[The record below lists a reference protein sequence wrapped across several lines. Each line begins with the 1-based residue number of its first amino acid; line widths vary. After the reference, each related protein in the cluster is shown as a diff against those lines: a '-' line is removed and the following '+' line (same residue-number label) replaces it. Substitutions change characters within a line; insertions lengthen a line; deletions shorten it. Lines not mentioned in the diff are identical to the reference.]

1 MKTARFE
8 IRTDLALEEREG
20 LKEQAKEVSGV
31 SFRKWKGKT
40 EDVQITEVKVLNEAG
55 AEILG
60 KPVGSYLTLEADR
73 LLLPDEDFHSEVSDE
88 LANVLKELAEHALG
102 KREGEEKEAP
112 FLHGQPVILVAGLG
126 NQSVTPDSLGP
137 RTVNNLSVSQ
147 NETGLKAISPGV
159 MAQTGMETAR
169 ILSGIIREIKPDLVI
184 AIDALAARSIRRL
197 GTTIQLTDTGIHP
210 GSGVG
215 NHRHSLTKE
224 TLGIPVLAVGVPTV
238 VGAAAIVH
246 DTISALTGVLAS
258 EEATKNTGKWIENM
272 NPEDQYRMIRELLEP
287 EFGSLYVTPPDIDQ
301 RVKQLS
307 FTISEGDTQSCN
319 SIQITRYLCQPVL
332 VILENKISETDKMY
346 SRSLSCTCL
355 CGRFSVSRTRILE
368 ADATPTPQ
376 KSGHN

>member
-1 MKTARFE
+1 MTDRIKTAGFE

-20 LKEQAKEVSGV
+20 LKEQAKEASGV
-31 SFRKWKGKT
+31 SFRKWQGKT
-40 EDVQITEVKVLNEAG
+40 EDVQITEVRVQNEAG
-55 AEILG
+55 AKSLG

-88 LANVLKELAEHALG
+88 LAELLKKLVEQSVG
-102 KREGEEKEAP
+102 KEKETET
-112 FLHGQPVILVAGLG
+112 LNILVAGLG

-137 RTVNNLSVSQ
+137 RTVSNLSVSR
-147 NETGLKAISPGV
+147 NETGLKAIAPGV
-159 MAQTGMETAR
+159 MAQTGMETAQ

-224 TLGIPVLAVGVPTV
+224 TLGIPVLAIGVPTV

-246 DTISALTGVLAS
+246 DTISALLGVLAS

-272 NPEDQYRMIRELLEP
+272 DPQDQYRLIRELLEP

-307 FTISEGDTQSCN
+307 FTISEG
-319 SIQITRYLCQPVL
+319 IHRAVL
-332 VILENKISETDKMY
+332 
-346 SRSLSCTCL
+346 
-355 CGRFSVSRTRILE
+355 GR
-368 ADATPTPQ
+368 
-376 KSGHN
+376 

>member
-1 MKTARFE
+1 MKTARLE

-55 AEILG
+55 AETLG

-102 KREGEEKEAP
+102 KKEREEKKAP

-147 NETGLKAISPGV
+147 NETGLKAIAPGV

-307 FTISEGDTQSCN
+307 FTISEGIHRAVTVF
-319 SIQITRYLCQPVL
+319 R
-332 VILENKISETDKMY
+332 
-346 SRSLSCTCL
+346 
-355 CGRFSVSRTRILE
+355 
-368 ADATPTPQ
+368 
-376 KSGHN
+376 

>member
-215 NHRHSLTKE
+215 NHREGLNEENLSVRVI
-224 TLGIPVLAVGVPTV
+224 GIGVPTV
-238 VGAAAIVH
+238 VDAATIVH
-246 DTISALTGVLAS
+246 DSMA
-258 EEATKNTGKWIENM
+258 
-272 NPEDQYRMIRELLEP
+272 ELLEALEEDEQK
-287 EFGSLYVTPPDIDQ
+287 EFLEEMISPKLYTMFVTPKDVDETV
-301 RVKQLS
+301 RYLS
-307 FTISEGDTQSCN
+307 FTISEGLNLAFSDSL
-319 SIQITRYLCQPVL
+319 I
-332 VILENKISETDKMY
+332 EED
-346 SRSLSCTCL
+346 RS
-355 CGRFSVSRTRILE
+355 
-368 ADATPTPQ
+368 
-376 KSGHN
+376 

>member
-55 AEILG
+55 AQILG

-73 LLLPDEDFHSEVSDE
+73 LLLLDEDFHSEVSDE

-102 KREGEEKEAP
+102 KKEREEKKAP

-147 NETGLKAISPGV
+147 NETGLKAIAPGV

-307 FTISEGDTQSCN
+307 FTISEGIHRAVTVF
-319 SIQITRYLCQPVL
+319 R
-332 VILENKISETDKMY
+332 
-346 SRSLSCTCL
+346 
-355 CGRFSVSRTRILE
+355 
-368 ADATPTPQ
+368 
-376 KSGHN
+376 

>member
-1 MKTARFE
+1 MKTADFE

-20 LKEQAKEVSGV
+20 LKDQAKEASGV

-40 EDVQITEVKVLNEAG
+40 EDVAITEVKVLNEMG
-55 AEILG
+55 AKALG
-60 KPVGSYLTLEADR
+60 KPVGSYLTLEANR
-73 LLLPDEDFHSEVSDE
+73 LLLPDEDFHSEVSDK
-88 LANVLKELAEHALG
+88 LADVLKGLAQKALG
-102 KREGEEKEAP
+102 KRVEDGAEGA
-112 FLHGQPVILVAGLG
+112 LSHSQPVILVAGLG

-137 RTVNNLSVSQ
+137 RTVSNLSVSQ
-147 NETGLKAISPGV
+147 DENGLKAIAPGV
-159 MAQTGMETAR
+159 MAQTGMETAQ

-224 TLGIPVLAVGVPTV
+224 TLGIPVLAIGVPTV

-246 DTISALTGVLAS
+246 DTISALLGVLAS

-272 NPEDQYRMIRELLEP
+272 DPEDQYRLIRELLEP

-307 FTISEGDTQSCN
+307 FTISEGIHRAVTAF
-319 SIQITRYLCQPVL
+319 R
-332 VILENKISETDKMY
+332 
-346 SRSLSCTCL
+346 
-355 CGRFSVSRTRILE
+355 
-368 ADATPTPQ
+368 
-376 KSGHN
+376 

>member
-1 MKTARFE
+1 MKTARLE

-55 AEILG
+55 AQILG
-60 KPVGSYLTLEADR
+60 KPVGSYFTLEADR

-102 KREGEEKEAP
+102 KKEREEKKAP

-147 NETGLKAISPGV
+147 NETGLKAIAPGV

-169 ILSGIIREIKPDLVI
+169 ILSGLIREIKPDLVI

-307 FTISEGDTQSCN
+307 FTISEGIHRAVTVF
-319 SIQITRYLCQPVL
+319 R
-332 VILENKISETDKMY
+332 
-346 SRSLSCTCL
+346 
-355 CGRFSVSRTRILE
+355 
-368 ADATPTPQ
+368 
-376 KSGHN
+376 

>member
-55 AEILG
+55 AQILG
-60 KPVGSYLTLEADR
+60 KPGGSYLPLEADR

-102 KREGEEKEAP
+102 KKEGEEKVAP

-147 NETGLKAISPGV
+147 NETGLKAIAPGV

-169 ILSGIIREIKPDLVI
+169 ILSGLIREIKPDLVI

-307 FTISEGDTQSCN
+307 FTISEGIHRAVTVF
-319 SIQITRYLCQPVL
+319 R
-332 VILENKISETDKMY
+332 
-346 SRSLSCTCL
+346 
-355 CGRFSVSRTRILE
+355 
-368 ADATPTPQ
+368 
-376 KSGHN
+376 

>member
-55 AEILG
+55 AQILG
-60 KPVGSYLTLEADR
+60 KPVGSYFTLEADR

-102 KREGEEKEAP
+102 KKEGEKKKAP
-112 FLHGQPVILVAGLG
+112 FLHSQPVILVAGLG

-147 NETGLKAISPGV
+147 NETGLKAIAPGV

-169 ILSGIIREIKPDLVI
+169 ILSGLIREIKPDLVI

-307 FTISEGDTQSCN
+307 FTISEGIHRAVTVF
-319 SIQITRYLCQPVL
+319 R
-332 VILENKISETDKMY
+332 
-346 SRSLSCTCL
+346 
-355 CGRFSVSRTRILE
+355 
-368 ADATPTPQ
+368 
-376 KSGHN
+376 

>member
-1 MKTARFE
+1 MKTSRFE

-55 AEILG
+55 AQILG
-60 KPVGSYLTLEADR
+60 KPVGSYFTLEADR

-102 KREGEEKEAP
+102 KKEGEEKVAP

-147 NETGLKAISPGV
+147 NETGLKAIAPGV

-169 ILSGIIREIKPDLVI
+169 ILSGLIREIKPDLVI

-307 FTISEGDTQSCN
+307 FTISEGIHRAVTVF
-319 SIQITRYLCQPVL
+319 R
-332 VILENKISETDKMY
+332 
-346 SRSLSCTCL
+346 
-355 CGRFSVSRTRILE
+355 
-368 ADATPTPQ
+368 
-376 KSGHN
+376 

>member
-1 MKTARFE
+1 MKTARLE

-55 AEILG
+55 AETLG
-60 KPVGSYLTLEADR
+60 KPVGRYLTLEANR

-102 KREGEEKEAP
+102 KKEREEKKAP

-147 NETGLKAISPGV
+147 NETGLKAIAPGV

-307 FTISEGDTQSCN
+307 FTISEGIHRAVTVF
-319 SIQITRYLCQPVL
+319 R
-332 VILENKISETDKMY
+332 
-346 SRSLSCTCL
+346 
-355 CGRFSVSRTRILE
+355 
-368 ADATPTPQ
+368 
-376 KSGHN
+376 

>member
-1 MKTARFE
+1 MKTARLE

-55 AEILG
+55 AETLG
-60 KPVGSYLTLEADR
+60 KPVGSYLTLEANR

-102 KREGEEKEAP
+102 KKEREEKKAP

-137 RTVNNLSVSQ
+137 CTVNNLSVSQ
-147 NETGLKAISPGV
+147 NETGLKAIAPGV

-307 FTISEGDTQSCN
+307 FTISEGIHRAVTVF
-319 SIQITRYLCQPVL
+319 R
-332 VILENKISETDKMY
+332 
-346 SRSLSCTCL
+346 
-355 CGRFSVSRTRILE
+355 
-368 ADATPTPQ
+368 
-376 KSGHN
+376 

>member
-55 AEILG
+55 AQILG
-60 KPVGSYLTLEADR
+60 KPVGSYFTLEADR

-102 KREGEEKEAP
+102 KKEGEEKVAP

-147 NETGLKAISPGV
+147 NETGLKAIAPGV

-169 ILSGIIREIKPDLVI
+169 ILSGLIREIKPDLVI

-287 EFGSLYVTPPDIDQ
+287 EFGSLYVTH
-301 RVKQLS
+301 
-307 FTISEGDTQSCN
+307 
-319 SIQITRYLCQPVL
+319 PVL
-332 VILENKISETDKMY
+332 
-346 SRSLSCTCL
+346 
-355 CGRFSVSRTRILE
+355 TRE
-368 ADATPTPQ
+368 
-376 KSGHN
+376 

>member
-55 AEILG
+55 AETLG
-60 KPVGSYLTLEADR
+60 KPVGSYLTLEANR

-102 KREGEEKEAP
+102 KKEREEKKAP

-147 NETGLKAISPGV
+147 NETGLKAIAPGV

-307 FTISEGDTQSCN
+307 FTISEGIHRAVTVF
-319 SIQITRYLCQPVL
+319 R
-332 VILENKISETDKMY
+332 
-346 SRSLSCTCL
+346 
-355 CGRFSVSRTRILE
+355 
-368 ADATPTPQ
+368 
-376 KSGHN
+376 